1 MEILISSM
9 ALDYSGVPTY
19 TYTLYN
25 ELTKMGHDVQI
36 YSPKLG
42 GMAELMFCVD
52 KVGNIDSPEIILA
65 QHKSCADELRYAF
78 PNMPIVFNA
87 HGTLPEGEQKPN
99 AAMQRFV
106 AINEATA
113 KNLLQQ
119 GVEKH
124 KLDIVRDFIDVDRFS
139 SENKINR
146 TLKNVL
152 YVSNYRRG
160 KTWEVINKA
169 CVKLNLNFSAVGA
182 VYGRAKKIEHAMNWA
197 DLVISS
203 GRVLLEAMSCERAV
217 LSFEK
222 ERGYGYI
229 TPQVYWDS
237 REYNMGWPTASNYYE
252 VDSLIEQ
259 INKYSQIDGVV
270 NRELILEHHNSVDGA
285 MKIVSILKKTISEY
299 E

>member
-52 KVGNIDSPEIILA
+52 KIGNIDSPEIILA
-65 QHKSCADELRYAF
+65 QHKLCAEELRYAF

-87 HGTLPEGEQKPN
+87 HGSLPEGEQKPN
-99 AAMQRFV
+99 AAIQRFI
-106 AINEATA
+106 AINEVTA
-113 KNLLQQ
+113 NNLYLQ
-119 GVEKH
+119 GVEKD

-139 SENKINR
+139 SEHKINR

-152 YVSNYRRG
+152 YVSNYRKG
-160 KTWEVINKA
+160 KTWEVINGA
-169 CVKLNLNFSAVGA
+169 CKKLGLNFIAVGA
-182 VYGRAKKIEHAMNWA
+182 VYGRAKKMQEAINWA

-203 GRVLLEAMSCERAV
+203 GRVILEAMSCERAA
-217 LSFEK
+217 LSFDK

-229 TPQVYWDS
+229 TPQMYWDS
-237 REYNMGWPTASNYYE
+237 REFNFGWPTAINYYE

-259 INKYSQIDGVV
+259 INKYSQIDGVI
-270 NRELILEHHNSVDGA
+270 NRELILEHYNSVDGA
-285 MKIVSILKKTISEY
+285 MKIVSVLKRTISEY